1 MCYSAS
7 ECADRL
13 VRNAISPFPPV
24 TVTIYIY
31 SAGDCVDV
39 HIDNLLPPAE
49 HRLIRPL
56 DPIHVADIVK
66 GLKSNPQ
73 QYCILAGV
81 LVEGELNDLTDSGKT
96 RVEVIGGNHTRA
108 AFQAL
113 VADGTLQCET
123 LKVKVYTGL
132 TTAEALQVGYRHN
145 VVAASSKDMQFMDT
159 VRVIHKQLN
168 SRSGQEKRRRKA
180 DLAMIFGYEV
190 RLEHGILGLEAKPN
204 PTLLV

>member
-1 MCYSAS
+1 MS
-7 ECADRL
+7 
-13 VRNAISPFPPV
+13 ISTTYFHRR
-24 TVTIYIY
+24 
-31 SAGDCVDV
+31 S
-39 HIDNLLPPAE
+39 

-145 VVAASSKDMQFMDT
+145 GAVVTDQSGRLTTGRHDPSQHEFLMIVASPNG
-159 VRVIHKQLN
+159 HL
-168 SRSGQEKRRRKA
+168 
-180 DLAMIFGYEV
+180 
-190 RLEHGILGLEAKPN
+190 ILWWSLQWS
-204 PTLLV
+204 V